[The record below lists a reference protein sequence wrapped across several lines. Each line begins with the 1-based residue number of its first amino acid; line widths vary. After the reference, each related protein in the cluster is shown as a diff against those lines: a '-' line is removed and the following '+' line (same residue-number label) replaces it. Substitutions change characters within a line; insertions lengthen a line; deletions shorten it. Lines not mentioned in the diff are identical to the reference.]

1 VLTEMLGGE
10 VEPCMDRNT
19 SWTRSGVSRE
29 GRWNHVFTEM
39 LGGEVEPC
47 MDRNTSWT
55 RSGVSREGRWN
66 HVFTEILAVSA
77 RTKSHQCRG
86 TSPPGNVSK
95 KRPSTEVKET

>member
-1 VLTEMLGGE
+1 
-10 VEPCMDRNT
+10 
-19 SWTRSGVSRE
+19 
-29 GRWNHVFTEM
+29 VFTEI

-77 RTKSHQCRG
+77 RTKCDQSRG
-86 TSPPGNVSK
+86 NRRAAMSV
-95 KRPSTEVKET
+95 KRDLL